1 VSDWDAIIGEVA
13 LGLDLA
19 RVDAP
24 RNRPALAL
32 AQRAVAVL
40 DKKPD
45 PKPDTSMPD
54 ARPSLKLAGRPEP
67 VAIDPDAIFREE
79 ALEFRARGRDVPGGV
94 VRLGS
99 QWLTWAYRVTL
110 VLLAAA
116 IASMWVIRTSESTTG
131 PVAVDGRTG
140 MVAILIPAAA
150 GTDLTS
156 SQNLTVVL
164 PDGRS
169 LRVTGLHAVL
179 AGAAAIE
186 KAGFTPLSQP
196 AILVTGQ
203 ADQAGPGKAAKTKA
217 AKTKAAKTKAAKTQ
231 RTQATVILR
240 SETVADVLAR
250 QLDAMLGQGTAP

>member
-1 VSDWDAIIGEVA
+1 MSDWDAIIGEVA

-24 RNRPALAL
+24 RNRPVLDL
-32 AQRAVAVL
+32 AQRGVAVL
-40 DKKPD
+40 DKE
-45 PKPDTSMPD
+45 PDTSRPD

-116 IASMWVIRTSESTTG
+116 IASMSVIRTSESTTG

-140 MVAILIPAAA
+140 LVAILIPAAA
-150 GTDLTS
+150 GTDLAS

-186 KAGFTPLSQP
+186 KAGLTPLKQP

-203 ADQAGPGKAAKTKA
+203 ADPAGQADQADPGKPAT
-217 AKTKAAKTKAAKTQ
+217 TL
-231 RTQATVILR
+231 RTQATAILR
-240 SETVADVLAR
+240 SETIADVLAR
-250 QLDAMLGQGTAP
+250 QFDAMLGQGTAP

>member
-1 VSDWDAIIGEVA
+1 VSDWDAILGEVA

-24 RNRPALAL
+24 RNRPVLAL
-32 AQRAVAVL
+32 AQQAVAVL
-40 DKKPD
+40 DER
-45 PKPDTSMPD
+45 PDTEPDSSPD

-99 QWLTWAYRVTL
+99 QWLIWAYRVTL

-116 IASMWVIRTSESTTG
+116 IASMWVIHTSESTTG

-140 MVAILIPAAA
+140 MAAILIPAAA
-150 GTDLTS
+150 GPDLTG

-169 LRVTGLHAVL
+169 LRLTSLHAVL
-179 AGAAAIE
+179 AGAAAVE

-203 ADQAGPGKAAKTKA
+203 ADQAGPDQAGPDQAGPGKPAT
-217 AKTKAAKTKAAKTQ
+217 TL

-240 SETVADVLAR
+240 TETIADVLAR
-250 QLDAMLGQGTAP
+250 QFDAMLGQGSAP